1 MEAGD
6 VALSGLPTV
15 NWWFLVTT
23 GATLSLQGPM
33 EIQGTANLGIF
44 ASAATSKL
52 YANDVIFTGFG
63 GPPLAVHGGTAYL
76 DGCTFTYNTAVGI
89 SMNVYGTSLIVRGP
103 ECSHQAGSLGLPW
116 LD

>member
-6 VALSGLPTV
+6 VTLSGLPTV
-15 NWWFLVTT
+15 NWWVLVTT

-33 EIQGTANLGIF
+33 EIQGTTNIGIF
-44 ASAATSKL
+44 VSAATSQL
-52 YANDVIFTGFG
+52 YASDVTFTSFG

-89 SMNVYGTSLIVRGP
+89 SMNVYGTSCVL
-103 ECSHQAGSLGLPW
+103 HAFLQ
-116 LD
+116 